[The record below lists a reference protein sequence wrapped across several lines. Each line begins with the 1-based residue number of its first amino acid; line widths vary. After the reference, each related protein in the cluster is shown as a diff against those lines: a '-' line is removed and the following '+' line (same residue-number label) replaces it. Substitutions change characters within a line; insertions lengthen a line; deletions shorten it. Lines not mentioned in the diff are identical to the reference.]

1 MTADDSLILPIM
13 ICAVGG
19 AVASRL
25 ISRKGITTPW
35 QAGSARPLQS
45 LLIRIESC
53 AGAVQRDQR
62 VLDGIIENIG
72 IGPLRPRDAADHG
85 HAVAQH
91 QLIGARSPAW
101 ATAIARVRRSSIAA
115 RSAANSLLV
124 RRTRHAIAILPRA
137 DAKQQSHAF

>member
-1 MTADDSLILPIM
+1 
-13 ICAVGG
+13 
-19 AVASRL
+19 
-25 ISRKGITTPW
+25 
-35 QAGSARPLQS
+35 
-45 LLIRIESC
+45 
-53 AGAVQRDQR
+53 VQRDQR

-137 DAKQQSHAF
+137 DAKQQSHAFQSSGAIAALSRRQAQPFVLSCGHRPKTPTDRRSCCLQRCR